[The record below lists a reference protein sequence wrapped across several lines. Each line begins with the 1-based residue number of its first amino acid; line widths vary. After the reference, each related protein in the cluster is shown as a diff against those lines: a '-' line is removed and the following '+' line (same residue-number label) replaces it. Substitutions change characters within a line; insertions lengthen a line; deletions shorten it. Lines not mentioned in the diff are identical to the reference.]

1 MADVERII
9 QIVFGATDST
19 GTAIKSVSKNLNQ
32 ISSSISGMTD
42 PLAQAHDRVL
52 MLEAALGALAIGG
65 LAMAVNAAGEFD
77 GQFREISTLIDAT
90 GEDVDKFREDIK
102 IYAQDSSASL
112 EEINKALY
120 SAISAGIDYEDA
132 ISSIGQAEKLAD
144 AGVAGLNDTMLALV
158 STMNAY
164 GATAEEAEKYSDIL
178 FKTVKEGQTTLP
190 QLAGS
195 LSQVTSIAAAAGVPL
210 DTLAATIATFTAKG
224 MKTEEAITAIKNV
237 ITSIISPS
245 AEAAKAAESLGLQFN
260 AATLESK
267 GLEGILQD
275 VYKVTGGNVEQISSL
290 FGNVRGLTGVL
301 SAFGQDG
308 GNLFLEKLSAIQNS
322 AGATAEAYAK
332 MAGDFDK
339 INQKLL
345 NNVRLTFVELGDNV
359 LDEYGDM
366 AGGITKIFI
375 ALQDS
380 IKKGAFDDVFAV
392 ISDLAGDLTKEFLAI
407 AENLPEALNNV
418 DFTGFANAIKDLA
431 DETGDFIEN
440 IFGADLSTA
449 DGLEDAIKRV
459 VSVVTALTNVTTGI
473 IEGWQKW
480 AVWLEKVIDYLDD
493 TDAEAAK
500 TVGHFLQWGKVVNE
514 LSGLIGG
521 LTTALNGLGN
531 FLNILYAKHLVSLT
545 KSLFEAGGSVATF
558 SNGVSS
564 LAGKAGL
571 LGLAASVGY
580 AAGSIINEYVPG
592 VKEAAQATWGWIDSI
607 IDFTGQQE
615 RAEKY
620 TKTMAGAVQKYI
632 ENMDAFPDTLDDL
645 RQKLSDMGKA
655 VDDLPRE
662 VVLQMAFDEGLVTP
676 ERLLQIAASA
686 RETAAGADPVEIP
699 LTVDDYQAQVDAMT
713 VVDDTQALFGDAEVV
728 IEPEVK
734 PPDFD
739 QTIKAVE
746 TMTEAVKPIVEGF
759 YETIQAGIEWEAK
772 LEIAE
777 VEANAKKVEAIMES
791 VGATATGA
799 ADVLSSIFG
808 NIADLRQIADR
819 YTIQDWIDEQIEIQR
834 EALEEQKKMNNAEIS
849 LMDARR
855 KRLESGEPL
864 INVGTDGLPPALE
877 ALMWE
882 IANTMQVEI
891 TETGLDML
899 TGL

>member
-42 PLAQAHDRVL
+42 PLAQSHDRVL

-65 LAMAVNAAGEFD
+65 LALAVNAAGEFD

-90 GEDVDKFREDIK
+90 TEDVGRFREDIK
-102 IYAQDSSASL
+102 AYAQTSTASI
-112 EEINKALY
+112 EDINKALY
-120 SAISAGIDYEDA
+120 SAISAGTDYSLA
-132 ISSIGQAEKLAD
+132 VGAIGQAEKLAD

-164 GATAEEAEKYSDIL
+164 GATAEEAEKYSDVL

-190 QLAGS
+190 ELSAS
-195 LSQVTSIAAAAGVPL
+195 LSQVTSIAAAAGVPIE
-210 DTLAATIATFTAKG
+210 TLAATIATLTAKG
-224 MKTEEAITAIKNV
+224 MPTEQAMTAIKNV

-245 AEAAKAAESLGLQFN
+245 AEAAKAAGSLGIEFSAAALQ
-260 AATLESK
+260 SK
-267 GLEGILQD
+267 GLEGVLQE
-275 VYKVTGGNVEQISSL
+275 VYTVTGGNIEQISAL
-290 FGNVRGLTGVL
+290 FGNVRGLSGVL
-301 SAFGQDG
+301 AAFGQDG
-308 GNLFLEKLSAIQNS
+308 GDLFLSKLDSMQNA
-322 AGATAEAYAK
+322 AGATAEAWEK
-332 MAGDFDK
+332 MSGSFEK
-339 INQKLL
+339 TNQTLL
-345 NNVRLTFVELGDNV
+345 NNVKLTFIELGDNV
-359 LDEYGDM
+359 LNEYGDM
-366 AGGITKIFI
+366 ARGVTEIFKAI
-375 ALQDS
+375 QGS
-380 IKKGAFDDVFAV
+380 IKEGAFDEVFAV
-392 ISDLAGDLTKEFLAI
+392 ISDLADGLTDEFLAI

-418 DFTGFANAIKDLA
+418 DFTKFVKAIQDLTG
-431 DETGDFIEN
+431 ETGKLIEN

-449 DGLEDAIKRV
+449 EGLEKAIQRV
-459 VSVVTALTNVTTGI
+459 VNVVTILTNVTTGI
-473 IEGWQKW
+473 VEGWQKW

-531 FLNILYAKHLVSLT
+531 FLNILYAKHLVSFT

-580 AAGSIINEYVPG
+580 AAGTLLREWFPVID
-592 VKEAAQATWGWIDSI
+592 EAAQKTLAFVDSLV
-607 IDFTGQQE
+607 DFTGQQE
-615 RAEKY
+615 QAEKY
-620 TKTMAGAVQKYI
+620 TKNMAGAVQKYI

-699 LTVDDYQAQVDAMT
+699 LTVDDYQAQVDMMT
-713 VVDDTQALFGDAEVV
+713 VVQDTQKTIDDADVS
-728 IEPEVK
+728 IEPEIK
-734 PPDFD
+734 PPSIDD
-739 QTIKAVE
+739 TVKAVDA
-746 TMTEAVKPIVEGF
+746 MTEAIKPILQGF
-759 YETIQAGIEWEAK
+759 YETVQTGIEWEAK
-772 LEIAE
+772 LDIAE
-777 VEANAKKVEAIMES
+777 VEANAKKVESIMES
-791 VGATATGA
+791 IGASATGA

-808 NIADLRQIADR
+808 NIAELREVADR
-819 YTIQDWIDEQIEIQR
+819 YTIQDWINEQIEIQK
-834 EALEEQKKMNNAEIS
+834 EALEEQKKMNDAEIS

-855 KRLESGEPL
+855 KRLESGQPL
-864 INVGTDGLPPALE
+864 IEIDTNGLQPAME
-877 ALMWE
+877 GMMWE
-882 IANTMQVEI
+882 IVQILQTRI
-891 TETGLDML
+891 TEEGLDML